1 MANQRVCIA
10 RPGLPDGPMGEAA
23 EPSPSCPVEITLA
36 ALRGRWTTLVIREL
50 LRGDRTFSELRR
62 ILPRLSDKV
71 LSERLAHLADV
82 GVVDR
87 HRLSGWP
94 PRVRYSLTPRGRSL
108 GPVLQALWDWGTDS
122 GVGP

>member
-1 MANQRVCIA
+1 MANQTVRIA
-10 RPGLPDGPMGEAA
+10 APGLPAGPMGEVA

-62 ILPRLSDKV
+62 TLPRLSDKV
-71 LSERLAHLADV
+71 LSERLAHLAEV

-87 HRLSGWP
+87 HRLPDWP

-108 GPVLQALWDWGTDS
+108 GPVLQALWDWGTESRDE
-122 GVGP
+122 